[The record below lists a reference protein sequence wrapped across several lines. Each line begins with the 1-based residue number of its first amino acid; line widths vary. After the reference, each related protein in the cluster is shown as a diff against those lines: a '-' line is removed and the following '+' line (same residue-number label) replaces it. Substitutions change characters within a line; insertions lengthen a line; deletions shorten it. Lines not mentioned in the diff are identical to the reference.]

1 MVQPDAYR
9 PPEVA
14 YPLPMAGERPRCI
27 VVDMLLDIVDYVASS
42 LWRGRANRKQA
53 RKDADLRARGV
64 LAPAVVVSAR
74 THTSRKSV
82 DGEYI
87 KIKYVADVYPQGGQP
102 FRAEFV
108 HWSERHHYTAIMGEM
123 VGEAGKQI
131 WVTFDP
137 SEPTDMMFEYD
148 EEQRIRRWQEADLQ
162 ARRSAFEAAA
172 KPLEKLRDRGAEAH
186 ALIVHVEDLQI
197 AYPGTNGMAL
207 QFHVDVTPNGGAPYR
222 TVVPAIVA
230 TASLPKYSVGRQVYV
245 RFDPQDPRR
254 VVFDSQRNRALPV

>member
-1 MVQPDAYR
+1 
-9 PPEVA
+9 
-14 YPLPMAGERPRCI
+14 MAAGRASCI
-27 VVDMLLDIVDYVASS
+27 VIDMLLDIIDHVGSS

-64 LAPAVVVSAR
+64 LAPAVVVSAT
-74 THTSRKSV
+74 THQSRESV
-82 DGEYI
+82 DGKYI
-87 KIKYVADVYPQGGQP
+87 KIRYVADVYPQGGSP
-102 FRAEFV
+102 FRAEFT
-108 HWSERHHYTAIMGEM
+108 HWSDHHHYTAIMGEI

-137 SEPTDMMFEYD
+137 SKPDDMMFEYD
-148 EEQRIRRWQEADLQ
+148 EEQRVRRWQEADLQ

-207 QFHVDVTPNGGAPYR
+207 QLHVDVTPPAGAPYR
-222 TVVPAIVA
+222 TVIPAIVSM
-230 TASLPKYSVGRQVYV
+230 ASLSKYSVGRRVFV
-245 RFDPQDPRR
+245 RFDPHDPQR
-254 VVFDSQRNRALPV
+254 VVFDSDRNRALPV